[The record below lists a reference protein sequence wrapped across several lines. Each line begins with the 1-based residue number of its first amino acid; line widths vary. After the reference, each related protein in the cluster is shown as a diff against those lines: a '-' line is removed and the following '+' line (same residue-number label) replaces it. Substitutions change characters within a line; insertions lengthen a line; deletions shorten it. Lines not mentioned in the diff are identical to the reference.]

1 MTATPAPGITRVL
14 PGPDTPVVPAHR
26 IVNGY
31 TGPIARYAAPAWP
44 LIPMNANPG
53 VTHSTIHWLAFP
65 DSFREELRLAA
76 WTLIN
81 GELPAVFLR
90 ERHPTWRS
98 RQAPK
103 ALCQTIGT
111 WCRLAVW
118 LTDRGITTLSDCTTQ
133 VLGEYGHHVRDSGA
147 ARITVH
153 SMLSSLTR
161 LWVFDQLSGRPG
173 GIDCPPWE
181 TAGVDDYLPAATPG
195 GENATEAIA
204 EQTMGP
210 LLVWAIR
217 TVEEFSDDILSAWAE
232 HNRVRAAAASNIA
245 TPASRAALRAFM
257 DRTDADRLPIPT
269 TQWLGRTTIAGAYIA
284 ALTGASLSQVYST
297 TRDHGWRQAALDR
310 PGPCP
315 LSIPVAGQ
323 LGGTPWRE
331 AVDYTEAGLLMRQL
345 GTACFIVIAYLTG
358 MRPGEVAGLR
368 SGCCPDPEPDSAGRT
383 GRHLITS
390 TVYKTARDED
400 GNHRSEGEVRDV
412 PWVAIAPVVNAIR
425 VLERMVAPGQLLFD
439 HHAHDLRGTRA
450 GTGSLTV
457 HTMGIR
463 VEDFVTWANREAT
476 ARGLA
481 HEVIPPDPHGR
492 IGTERFRRSLAW
504 HIARRPGGLVALAIQ
519 YGHLRTS
526 VAAGYAA
533 RSRDGIHDLLDVE
546 TARATID
553 TVADLNA
560 ALEDGLGIS
569 GPAAR
574 RAIKAAATAPQ
585 YTGTLITARQARHIL
600 TNPRLAVYDNPHTL
614 LMCVYKRAK
623 ALCHRGLKD
632 TPSLD
637 QCVPGCANIAR
648 TDQHAAGL
656 RLRATSLE
664 QQADH
669 VPGPLG
675 ERLRGNATRLRD
687 LADAH
692 HRTRTTL
699 QDGTA

>member
-1 MTATPAPGITRVL
+1 MTATPVAVPALVL
-14 PGPDTPVVPAHR
+14 PGPDTLVIPAHR
-26 IVNGY
+26 IVDGY
-31 TGPIARYAAPAWP
+31 VGPVARYAAPAWP

-53 VTHSTIHWLAFP
+53 VTHSTIHWPAFP
-65 DSFREELRLAA
+65 NVFREEMRLAA

-81 GELPAVFLR
+81 SELPAVFLR

-118 LTDRGITTLSDCTTQ
+118 LTGRGITTLSACTTQ
-133 VLGEYGHHVRDSGA
+133 MLGEYGRHMRDSGA

-161 LWVFDQLSGRPG
+161 LWVFDQISSRPSNIG
-173 GIDCPPWE
+173 CPPWE
-181 TAGVDDYLPAATPG
+181 MEGVDDYLPPATPG

-204 EQTMGP
+204 EQTMGR

-217 TVEEFSDDILSAWAE
+217 TVEEFSDDILAAWAE
-232 HNRVRAAAASNIA
+232 HNHLRATAAANIA

-257 DRTDADRLPIPT
+257 DCSDASQLPIPT
-269 TQWLGRTTIAGAYIA
+269 TRWLGRTTIAGAYIA
-284 ALTGASLSQVYST
+284 ALTGASLPQVYNA
-297 TRDHGWRQAALDR
+297 TRDHGWRRAALER

-315 LSIPVAGQ
+315 LCVPVTGK

-331 AVDYTEAGLLMRQL
+331 AIDYTEAGFLMRQL

-368 SGCCPDPEPDSAGRT
+368 SGCCPDPQPDSAGHT

-400 GNHRSEGEVRDV
+400 GNHRSEGEIRDV

-425 VLERMVAPGQLLFD
+425 VLERMVPQGQLLFD

-457 HTMGIR
+457 HSLGVR
-463 VEDFVTWANREAT
+463 VEDFITWANREAA
-476 ARGLA
+476 ARGLT
-481 HEVIPPDPHGR
+481 HEFIPPDPHGR

-560 ALEDGLGIS
+560 SLEDGLGIS

-585 YTGTLITARQARHIL
+585 YTGTVITARQARQVL
-600 TNPRLAVYDNPHTL
+600 ANPQLAVYDNPHTL
-614 LMCVYKRAK
+614 LMCVYKHDN

-637 QCVPGCANIAR
+637 QCVPACANIAR
-648 TDQHAAGL
+648 TDQHATGL
-656 RLRATSLE
+656 RLRATALD
-664 QQADH
+664 QQAAH

-675 ERLRGNATRLRD
+675 ERLRDNATRLRG

>member
-1 MTATPAPGITRVL
+1 MTATPAPLPVL
-14 PGPDTPVVPAHR
+14 PGPATPVIPAHR
-26 IVNGY
+26 VVDGY
-31 TGPIARYAAPAWP
+31 AGPIACYAASAWP

-53 VTHSTIHWLAFP
+53 VTHSTIHWSAFP
-65 DSFREELRLAA
+65 GTFREEMRLAA

-103 ALCQTIGT
+103 VIYQTIGT

-118 LTDRGITTLSDCTTQ
+118 LTDRGITTLSDCTTP
-133 VLGEYGHHVRDSGA
+133 VLGEFGRHLCDGGS

-153 SMLSSLTR
+153 GVLSSLTR
-161 LWVFDQLSGRPG
+161 LWVFDQLSGRPS
-173 GIDCPPWE
+173 GIGCPPWE
-181 TAGVDDYLPAATPG
+181 TEGVDDFLPTATPG

-217 TVEEFSDDILSAWAE
+217 TVEEYSDDVLAAWAE
-232 HNRVRAAAASNIA
+232 HNRVRAAAAANIA

-257 DRTDADRLPIPT
+257 DRIDSGKLSIPT

-284 ALTGASLSQVYST
+284 ALTGASLSQVYSI

-310 PGPCP
+310 PGRCP
-315 LSIPVAGQ
+315 LRVPVTGK
-323 LGGTPWRE
+323 LGGFPWRE
-331 AVDYTEAGLLMRQL
+331 AVDYTEAGFLMRQL
-345 GTACFIVIAYLTG
+345 GTACFVIIAYLTG
-358 MRPGEVAGLR
+358 MRPGEAAGLR
-368 SGCCPDPEPDSAGRT
+368 SGCCPDPRPDTAGRT

-400 GNHRSEGEVRDV
+400 GNHRSEGEVRAA

-425 VLERMVAPGQLLFD
+425 VLERMVSQGQLLFD

-450 GTGSLTV
+450 GSGSLTV
-457 HTMGIR
+457 HTLGTR
-463 VEDFVTWANREAT
+463 VEDFITWANHEAA

-585 YTGTLITARQARHIL
+585 YTGTVITARQARQIL
-600 TNPRLAVYDNPHTL
+600 ANPHLAVYDNPHTL
-614 LMCVYKRAK
+614 LMCVYKRDK

-637 QCVPGCANIAR
+637 RCVPVCPNIAR
-648 TDQHAAGL
+648 TDQHATGL
-656 RLRATSLE
+656 RLRATAFA
-664 QQADH
+664 QQAGH

-675 ERLRGNATRLRD
+675 ERLQSNAARLRD
-687 LADAH
+687 LADTH